1 MLAVYRDKETEHN
14 WESRDKSVTR
24 LRAILRGDSNEKFH
38 DNLLLGFRQMV
49 DGIIKAVSANI
60 HNKYV
65 AMELIHFVCLQ
76 GGKFTY
82 IACIECSYTGWRNR
96 HLSWTIHRSLHL

>member
-49 DGIIKAVSANI
+49 DGIIKAVS
-60 HNKYV
+60 
-65 AMELIHFVCLQ
+65 
-76 GGKFTY
+76 
-82 IACIECSYTGWRNR
+82 
-96 HLSWTIHRSLHL
+96 

>member
-14 WESRDKSVTR
+14 WEARDKSVTR

-49 DGIIKAVSANI
+49 DGIIKAVSTKKHALLLKNYSI
-60 HNKYV
+60 
-65 AMELIHFVCLQ
+65 VCLRL
-76 GGKFTY
+76 KVY
-82 IACIECSYTGWRNR
+82 VHHS
-96 HLSWTIHRSLHL
+96 H